1 MATVKITNQLI
12 QTTLKEAVAKGKSI
26 WLWDSEVKGFGV
38 RCLQN
43 GRASYQAK
51 RRLGEGGRKAK
62 TVWHVFGHSDK
73 LPLGEARE
81 QAKLHL
87 LAIGEGK
94 NLNTERRTTRKVQAF
109 NSDNTLE
116 AVSHEYLEKQ
126 KGNHSA
132 RYWGEVR
139 RIFKADIIPF
149 FGPKLPVSDI
159 TKRLVLNLIEGRS
172 TLSSG
177 RSIFATLRPFFKWA
191 LRRELIALNP
201 MDGLQPPSPPVARDR
216 VLSEEEVAVLWQALT
231 SKPQA
236 TKEQKACFSYP
247 FGPFYKLLLLTAQ
260 RRDEVAGMRWEELDL
275 VRGEWVIPKERT
287 KNSKSHLVHLSPQ
300 VIDILTS
307 IPKTNSRYVFTTT
320 GETHISGF
328 SKAKANL
335 DSIVLFKTPWRVHDL
350 RRTAASGMAALG
362 AQPFIIERILNHVS
376 GSTGGLVGVYQR
388 HEYIDKRRDALSDW
402 ACAVEEASKNRLHKR
417 FMWSDIGNVV
427 A

>member
-1 MATVKITNQLI
+1 MTTVKITNQLI
-12 QTTLKEAVAKGKSI
+12 QTTLKEAVTKGKSI

-51 RRLGEGGRKAK
+51 RRLGKGGRKAK
-62 TVWHVFGHSDK
+62 IVWHVFGHTDK
-73 LPLGEARE
+73 LPLGDARE

-109 NSDNTLE
+109 NADNTLE
-116 AVSHEYLEKQ
+116 TVSNEYLEKQ
-126 KGNHSA
+126 KGIHSA

-159 TKRLVLNLIEGRS
+159 SKRLVLNLIEGRS

-191 LRRELIALNP
+191 LRRELITLNP

-216 VLSEEEVAVLWQALT
+216 VLSEEEVAILWQALT
-231 SKPQA
+231 PKDQA

-287 KNSKSHLVHLSPQ
+287 KNSKAHLVHLSTQ
-300 VIDILTS
+300 VIALLKTM
-307 IPKTNSRYVFTTT
+307 PKTNSRYVFTTT

-335 DSIVLFKTPWRVHDL
+335 DSIVLFKTPWRTHDL
-350 RRTAASGMAALG
+350 RRTSASGMAALG
-362 AQPFIIERILNHVS
+362 VQPFIIERILNHVS
-376 GSTGGLVGVYQR
+376 GVNGGLVGIYQR
-388 HEYIDKRRDALSDW
+388 HEYVKERRSALEDW
-402 ACAVEEASKNRLHKR
+402 AACVEAASHRMLHRRLK
-417 FMWSDIGNVV
+417 WTNLENVDP
-427 A
+427 